1 VKYYSY
7 IVYNKETKG
16 KDFRKSTQQMGTQ
29 NNNTEAAQ
37 IIADAMYDLGEMIK
51 ETSPNTYSS
60 MSGNSLTD
68 CMWQIGF
75 ELGRIADV
83 MEKQSKQK

>member
-1 VKYYSY
+1 MATQ
-7 IVYNKETKG
+7 KENP
-16 KDFRKSTQQMGTQ
+16 QV
-29 NNNTEAAQ
+29 EAAQ
-37 IIADAMYDLGEMIK
+37 IIADALYELAEQT
-51 ETSPNTYSS
+51 ERTSPNAYSS

>member
-1 VKYYSY
+1 MAT
-7 IVYNKETKG
+7 TK
-16 KDFRKSTQQMGTQ
+16 Q
-29 NNNTEAAQ
+29 NTEAAQ

>member
-1 VKYYSY
+1 M
-7 IVYNKETKG
+7 
-16 KDFRKSTQQMGTQ
+16 DFLKSTKQMATQ
-29 NNNTEAAQ
+29 KENPQIEAAQ
-37 IIADAMYDLGEMIK
+37 IIYDGLAELGEMIK
-51 ETSPNTYSS
+51 ETSPNAYSS

>member
-1 VKYYSY
+1 
-7 IVYNKETKG
+7 
-16 KDFRKSTQQMGTQ
+16 MATQ

-37 IIADAMYDLGEMIK
+37 IIYDGLAELGEMIK

-83 MEKQSKQK
+83 MEKQSKEKK

>member
-1 VKYYSY
+1 MA
-7 IVYNKETKG
+7 N
-16 KDFRKSTQQMGTQ
+16 Q

-37 IIADAMYDLGEMIK
+37 IIFDGLLELGEMIK
-51 ETSPNTYSS
+51 ETSPNTYSGV
-60 MSGNSLTD
+60 SGNSLTD

-83 MEKQSKQK
+83 MEKQQKGK

>member
-1 VKYYSY
+1 
-7 IVYNKETKG
+7 
-16 KDFRKSTQQMGTQ
+16 
-29 NNNTEAAQ
+29 
-37 IIADAMYDLGEMIK
+37 
-51 ETSPNTYSS
+51 

-83 MEKQSKQK
+83 MEKQQKGK

>member
-1 VKYYSY
+1 MA
-7 IVYNKETKG
+7 N
-16 KDFRKSTQQMGTQ
+16 Q

-83 MEKQSKQK
+83 MEKQQKGK

>member
-1 VKYYSY
+1 
-7 IVYNKETKG
+7 
-16 KDFRKSTQQMGTQ
+16 MGTQ